1 VHHDDR
7 YQPPEL
13 TPLGVLFEKP
23 ALVGDALV
31 LRVTAAFTALDPESR
46 QALLSLL
53 LDRGDQGEGGW
64 RRLHL
69 YDAGDGRSIGRFSK
83 GAGLELERDPGAGR

>member
-1 VHHDDR
+1 MHHDDR